1 MYSIME
7 QFRWGTLSPL
17 FPRKG
22 NPVSD
27 KTNNRI
33 LLSVIACVMIVCCI
47 SVLGGCNTMAG
58 LGKDIQSAAQGIQD
72 RMSQPEDSYSTASR
86 R

>member
-1 MYSIME
+1 MPD
-7 QFRWGTLSPL
+7 RL
-17 FPRKG
+17 
-22 NPVSD
+22 
-27 KTNNRI
+27 NNRI
-33 LLSVIACVMIVCCI
+33 LFSVFAGILIVCCI
-47 SVLGGCNTMAG
+47 ISLGGCNTMAG